1 MNTAN
6 FDLNLLRAFD
16 ALMRERNVSRAAQR
30 MFLSQ
35 PAMSNTLN
43 RLREALDDPV
53 LVRTRDGMQPTP
65 KALGLEQTIR
75 ATLQDIDKCLSSEQ
89 TFNPATSDHVFHIA
103 TTDYVELTYLPKLLT
118 QLADLAPNVRLEI
131 HSLGPDIP
139 EAELEEGKYD
149 FAIGRF
155 TDVTPRLNAT
165 FWLSG
170 TLVALVRNGHP
181 MIQIDKA
188 GNKTISLE
196 DFLRVKQ
203 VWVNGGQRS
212 GVVDQWLKQNN
223 RTRKVKHT
231 TPSFLIAPGIVAYT
245 DMLVVTPLA
254 IAQSFSRFL
263 PLSIL
268 NMPMDLEPFN
278 LHILSHPYH
287 ASTPAH
293 RWLEAQLLALVP

>member
-1 MNTAN
+1 MNTSN

-16 ALMRERNVSRAAQR
+16 VLMRERNVSRAAKR

-75 ATLQDIDKCLSSEQ
+75 LALQDIDNCLSREQ
-89 TFNPATSDHVFHIA
+89 AFEPATSDHVFHIA
-103 TTDYVELTYLPKLLT
+103 TTDYVELTYLPKLLS
-118 QLADLAPNVRLEI
+118 QLAQLAPRVRLEI

-139 EAELEEGKYD
+139 EAELEEGAYD

-155 TDVTPRLNAT
+155 VDVTGRLNST
-165 FWLSG
+165 SWLSG

-181 MIQIDKA
+181 MIQVAED
-188 GNKTISLE
+188 GEQSISLE
-196 DFLRVKQ
+196 DFLRVEQ

-212 GVVDQWLKQNN
+212 GVVDQWLKKHNKKRN
-223 RTRKVKHT
+223 VKHT
-231 TPSFLIAPGIVAYT
+231 TPSFLIAPSIAAST

-254 IAQSFSRFL
+254 IAQSFSAIL

-268 NMPMDLEPFN
+268 KMPMTLEPFN
-278 LHILSHPYH
+278 LDILSHPYH

-293 RWLEAQLLALVP
+293 RWLLAQLLSLPL